1 MTSIF
6 TAREFKNYCY
16 VVKCRDGNEYDVG
29 VFMTFDGIKNILR
42 KKWSGNLT
50 KT

>member
-1 MTSIF
+1 MTRIF
-6 TAREFKNYCY
+6 TPHVFKNYCY
-16 VVKCRDGNEYDVG
+16 VVKYRDGNEYNVG
-29 VFMTFDGIKNILR
+29 VFMSFDGLKNILR